1 MNKNNEY
8 LNRVEKTK
16 KSLEK
21 VFSCPISYHEEGG
34 WNGKNGHFII
44 KLNTEIMGN
53 KKWLSCH
60 EEKEKFVLTPIEK
73 SADGLEKVLDNTKF
87 IADDKNFVQTPR
99 VPKETLIFDGS
110 EVDADKKKTKTNTY
124 RAGRKQKR
132 RRKISKGNF

>member
-1 MNKNNEY
+1 MNENNEY

-21 VFSCPISYHEEGG
+21 VFSCPVSYHEEGG

-60 EEKEKFVLTPIEK
+60 EEKEKFVLTPIK
-73 SADGLEKVLDNTKF
+73 KFADGLEKVLDNTQPYEK
-87 IADDKNFVQTPR
+87 
-99 VPKETLIFDGS
+99 IFCGLS
-110 EVDADKKKTKTNTY
+110 EVIPFGKERGEAEFVTYFEKAEDNKELIEQGKKKEKKNW
-124 RAGRKQKR
+124 KK
-132 RRKISKGNF
+132 